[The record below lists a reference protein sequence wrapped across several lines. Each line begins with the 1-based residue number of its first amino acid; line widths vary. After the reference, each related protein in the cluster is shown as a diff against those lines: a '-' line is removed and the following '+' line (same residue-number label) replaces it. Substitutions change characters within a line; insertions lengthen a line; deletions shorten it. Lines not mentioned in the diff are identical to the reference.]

1 MVATGDQHRWQKGV
15 DMRRTTGALV
25 GLLMI
30 VATAACSSETPE
42 ENTQEACSAAEQLT
56 VALDNFDMTLS
67 PGATVDEVRDA
78 RDSVRQAWQELDAAA
93 DEVAEDRGEALDE
106 AWEDFEQSVDDVD
119 GDATVRDAAESLRD
133 DAVEVQ
139 EARDALADEL
149 GC

>member
-1 MVATGDQHRWQKGV
+1 
-15 DMRRTTGALV
+15 MRRTTGVLV
-25 GLLMI
+25 GLMI
-30 VATAACSSETPE
+30 VATAGCSGETPE

-78 RDSVRQAWQELDAAA
+78 RDTVREAWQELDAAA
-93 DEVAEDRGEALDE
+93 DDVAQDRGEALDE
-106 AWEDFEQSVDDVD
+106 AWEDFEQSVEDVN
-119 GDATVRDAAESLRD
+119 GDATIKDAADSLRD

-139 EARDALADEL
+139 QARDALADDL